1 MAYIAHAFG
10 PEIQV
15 AEIGIDINRDG
26 DRVVTKAYSRSD
38 ERRLLPGETG
48 RDLPPQIVQDDRHNG
63 GIARLQ

>member
-1 MAYIAHAFG
+1 MVCIARAFG

-15 AEIGIDINRDG
+15 AEIGIDINWDG

-38 ERRLLPGETG
+38 EHRLLPGETG
-48 RDLPPQIVQDDRHNG
+48 RDLPPQTVQDERHNG